1 MLILYGNMIE
11 LIGNIMKAAFSVA
24 LLQGKCYYAL
34 GKKMLIKDEK
44 PKTSGQVKT
53 QGTVQKRQE

>member
-44 PKTSGQVKT
+44 PKTGGQVKT
-53 QGTVQKRQE
+53 QGTV